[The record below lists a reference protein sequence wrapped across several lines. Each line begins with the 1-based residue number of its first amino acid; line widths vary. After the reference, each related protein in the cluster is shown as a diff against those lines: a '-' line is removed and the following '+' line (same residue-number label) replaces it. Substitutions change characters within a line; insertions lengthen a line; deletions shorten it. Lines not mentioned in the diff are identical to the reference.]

1 MNDTTKP
8 CKDEQCG
15 VCVRRDMNVVTD
27 YEVQIV
33 TYVGDYV
40 VMTGLSPELQ
50 DPMIA
55 MLQQIGIVSIP
66 TLALVIGY
74 VGEGSV
80 GDSKVT
86 VPDEEFVRYIAR
98 HSNVDDPKGPHD
110 MLVEELKA
118 GTLDVSTPIPREELE
133 EASRKFYRDGLD
145 NLDGFGSDMGL

>member
-1 MNDTTKP
+1 MNSDNP

-27 YEVQIV
+27 YEIQIV

-40 VMTGLSPELQ
+40 VMTGVSPELA
-50 DPMIA
+50 DPMIG
-55 MLQQIGIVSIP
+55 MLQSLGIVKIP
-66 TLALVIGY
+66 ALTLVIGY
-74 VGEGSV
+74 VGEDSV
-80 GDSKVT
+80 GDSKTT

-98 HSNVDDPKGPHD
+98 HDNVDDPKGPHD

-133 EASRKFYRDGLD
+133 EASREFYRDGLK
-145 NLDGFGSDMGL
+145 NLDDFGL